1 MIRKLAIAA
10 GAVLVVFGLAAA
22 ALLFFVDA
30 NRFKPQIVQ
39 YVADRYQRTL
49 TLDGDLALSLFP
61 RLALALPR
69 TTLSEPRAAA
79 AEAARLGSA
88 RVSVK
93 LLPLLRGEVVAERI
107 TIDGLRARVER
118 RADGTLSVDDLL
130 GRAGSPGEAAA
141 AARQA
146 PATAPGD
153 RPAADGTVLPRIHI
167 GGVTLSDAQFVLDD
181 RVSGRAVTLG
191 RMSLQTGRL
200 ANQVV
205 TPVTLSL
212 AFAATQPKAGG
223 EMTLKADAALDLDA
237 GLYGLRSVDLT
248 LKGSH
253 ETTVVDAARLRLAA
267 LDADPRAGSIALSG
281 LELTGAGRLGADAFE
296 ARITAP
302 RLAIAERGSS
312 GDTVQATL
320 KLSGVAPAT
329 RRIDARIDAA
339 GIGGTTSALQIA
351 KLAVDASS
359 SDGARKITANLATPV
374 SANLTAGVYR
384 IGALAG
390 TVTIAD
396 PAIPTGSSRIDISGT
411 ATADTTRATASAEL
425 RAKADGT
432 TLAATVGVTDYARP
446 GSRIAF
452 DVNADA
458 LDVDRYLPPAPAA
471 SAGVGPPAAGPAG
484 AGAAGAGPAGG
495 GTGTASADRPIDLS
509 VLHAIALDG
518 RLSVGR
524 LKARGIQAT
533 DVKLTLKA
541 ADGRLEA
548 APITAALY
556 GGRLAAKGSVRAAPI
571 GSAAAGSAA
580 AGSAAAAR
588 LNRLS
593 IDADLTGVSIGPL
606 LKDVADRDLLEG
618 RGNVRLALVTL
629 GGTVDAMKRA
639 LDGTGAVALRDG
651 SVKGINLGETIRSA
665 RNLLQGGR
673 GESRP
678 SDPTQK
684 TDFTEL
690 SVSFAVA
697 DGVATSSDLDVK
709 SPLLRIGGGGR
720 ADLVAGSLDY
730 TVRASVVGTSAGQGG
745 RELDD
750 LRGVTIPVRLTG
762 RFEAL
767 AWNIDW
773 ATAGREAL
781 KSRAATELKERLK
794 TDELED
800 KAKERLGDALKGLFR
815 R

>member
-141 AARQA
+141 PARQA

-153 RPAADGTVLPRIHI
+153 RPAADGAVLPRIDI
-167 GGVTLSDAQFVLDD
+167 GGVTLTDAQFVLDD

-191 RMSLQTGRL
+191 RLSLQTGRL

-223 EMTLKADAALDLDA
+223 EMTLKSDAALDLDA

-267 LDADPRAGSIALSG
+267 LDADPRAGSVALSG

-571 GSAAAGSAA
+571 GSAAAGST
-580 AGSAAAAR
+580 AAAR

-606 LKDVADRDLLEG
+606 LKDVADKDLLEG

-673 GESRP
+673 GESRA
-678 SDPTQK
+678 SDPNQK

-690 SVSFAVA
+690 SVSFTIA

-781 KSRAATELKERLK
+781 KSRAAAELKGRLK

>member
-69 TTLSEPRAAA
+69 TTLSEPRAAE

-167 GGVTLSDAQFVLDD
+167 GGVTLTDAQFVLDD

-191 RMSLQTGRL
+191 RLSLQTGRL

-237 GLYGLRSVDLT
+237 GRYGLRSVDLT

-267 LDADPRAGSIALSG
+267 LDADPRAGSVALSG

-484 AGAAGAGPAGG
+484 ARAAGAGPAGG

-571 GSAAAGSAA
+571 GSAAAGST
-580 AGSAAAAR
+580 AAAR

-606 LKDVADRDLLEG
+606 LKDVADKDLLEG

-673 GESRP
+673 GESRA
-678 SDPTQK
+678 SDPNQK

-690 SVSFAVA
+690 SVSFMIA

-781 KSRAATELKERLK
+781 KSRAAAELKGRLK